1 MKNYVTA
8 EDWSKIETAL
18 MEAQVPFHVSFDAH
32 VDEDMT
38 SITYDK
44 RITVEPF
51 VIQFVKE
58 VK

>member
-8 EDWSKIETAL
+8 EDWAKIETAL

-32 VDEDMT
+32 VDEGMT

>member
-1 MKNYVTA
+1 MKNYITA
-8 EDWSKIETAL
+8 EDWAKIETAL
-18 MEAQVPFHVSFDAH
+18 MEAQVPFYVSFDAH
-32 VDEDMT
+32 ADEDMT

-51 VIQFVKE
+51 TIQFVKE